1 MNTMIDVVSMD
12 KSVDMIFANA
22 MLRSFNG
29 EQKGVNVQRNNSLKL
44 EIMTRELR
52 LLYYNDYL
60 LKSGVI
66 TKREHDKMNLAII
79 SKYGK
84 RRRDEL
90 GEISLEERLSSVRD
104 KR

>member
-1 MNTMIDVVSMD
+1 MKKDN
-12 KSVDMIFANA
+12 KLN
-22 MLRSFNG
+22 
-29 EQKGVNVQRNNSLKL
+29 L

-60 LKSGVI
+60 FKNGVI

-84 RRRDEL
+84 RRRNEL
-90 GEISLEERLSSVRD
+90 HEISLEDRLSSARHI
-104 KR
+104 